1 MEELKKPVQF
11 LKGVGPIKYKRFQRL
26 GIDTV
31 EDLLYTFPREYEDR
45 RIIKKI
51 RELCSDEKASVKVT
65 VWGNVEKIFIRKGL
79 HIYKVPVKDETGVAY
94 AIFYNAPFI
103 QKSFPVG
110 STVYLNGRIKIV
122 YGEMQILHPDYAFA
136 KDKEHC
142 LFERIVPIYGLT
154 EGLSQNDFISLQ
166 QQIIMNSLC
175 RITEYL
181 PSSTMHRNYL
191 CDIQYAIKNIHFP
204 QSPRHLKI
212 AKYRLI
218 FEELLI
224 LQLGLLLTKHKCME
238 KQDGIVF
245 RKTPELYQW
254 IDALPFQL
262 TNAQRRVWK
271 EIEND
276 MEQKIT
282 MNRLVQ
288 GDVGSG
294 KTIIAMAA
302 LYKAVLSGYQ
312 GVLMAP
318 TEILAEQHTQAA
330 KDLLEP
336 FGVKIALLSG
346 SVQKKKKA
354 EILQRIEKGEVDII
368 IGTHALIQDNV
379 AFYNL
384 GLAITDEQHRFGVR
398 QRAMLSNKGV
408 NPDILVM
415 TATPIPRTLALIL
428 YGDLDISTI
437 DELPPGRKKIKTI
450 CIQEEKR
457 DEVYD
462 FARKQILEGRQVYV
476 VCPLIEDS
484 ESIEAKS
491 ALEIYEEISN
501 LYLKGFC
508 VGLLHGKMKS
518 NEKETIMADFKKGN
532 IDVLVSTTV
541 IEVGVNVP
549 NASVMIIENSERFGL
564 AQLHQLRGRVGR
576 GVHQSYCILVNYS
589 RSKNSKERMK
599 IMEQSDNGFMI
610 AEKDLE
616 LRGPG
621 EFFGTRQHGIPEL
634 RIANL
639 FRHVKILKQ
648 VQEEVNLI
656 LKEDSNL
663 SLEKNQLL
671 RKKLMEKF
679 QNVFGGISL

>member
-11 LKGVGPIKYKRFQRL
+11 LKGVGPIKCKRFQKL

-45 RIIKKI
+45 RTMKKI
-51 RELCSDEKASVKVT
+51 RELRSDEKASLKVT
-65 VWGNVEKIFIRKGL
+65 VWGNVEKILIRKGL
-79 HIYKVPVKDETGVAY
+79 CIYKVPVKDETGVAY
-94 AIFYNAPFI
+94 GIFYNAPFI
-103 QKSFPVG
+103 QKSFPIG
-110 STVYLNGRIKIV
+110 STVYMNGRVKIA
-122 YGEMQILHPDYAFA
+122 YGEIQILHPDYAFA

-142 LFERIVPIYGLT
+142 LFERIVPVYGLT

-166 QQIIMNSLC
+166 QQIIMNSLDS
-175 RITEYL
+175 IPEYL
-181 PSSTMHRNYL
+181 PTGTLHRNHL
-191 CDIQYAIKNIHFP
+191 CDIQYAMKNIHFP
-204 QSPRHLKI
+204 QSPQHLKI

-224 LQLGLLLTKHKCME
+224 LQLGLLLTKHKCM
-238 KQDGIVF
+238 QNQNGIVF
-245 RKTPELYQW
+245 RRTPELYQW
-254 IDALPFQL
+254 IDSLPFQL
-262 TNAQRRVWK
+262 TSAQKRVWK

-294 KTIIAMAA
+294 KTIIAMTA

-318 TEILAEQHTQAA
+318 TEILAGQHAQAA

-346 SVQKKKKA
+346 SVQKKKKE

-368 IGTHALIQDNV
+368 IGTHALIQENV
-379 AFYNL
+379 TFYNL

-437 DELPPGRKKIKTI
+437 DELPPGRKKIKTL

-462 FARKQILEGRQVYV
+462 FAKKQILEGRQVYV

-491 ALEIYEEISN
+491 ALELYEEISN
-501 LYLKGFC
+501 LYLKGFR

-518 NEKETIMADFKKGN
+518 HEKEAIMADFKKGN
-532 IDVLVSTTV
+532 VDVLVSTTV

-639 FRHVKILKQ
+639 FRHIKILKQ
-648 VQEEVNLI
+648 VQGEANLI

-679 QNVFGGISL
+679 QNIFGGISL